1 MSVTAAAKSKML
13 LDYMVSCII
22 CILVPSVFVFQLVH
36 REKKKP
42 YLKWDVSN
50 LYFPCFIRRRKQIC
64 FVGAAAPAQW
74 QINSSSFDITVHII
88 ISSTNGRGL
97 TLCVLARATWQR
109 AGTSLLPAEMLQE
122 VSVER
127 GWGSERGTGPHF
139 PARGTA
145 RHGYKPPAL
154 GFPQPLG
161 TDRVATPPLCR
172 MGLEGMDGHGAGT
185 AGTCQGLLT
194 CGRITKCPGIMDQL
208 PWNPLPGSSL
218 PAAFPQGGN
227 KNTPSTGPCWA
238 HWKAQD
244 KVCKP
249 SLKQEFQGCKEV
261 LSNMVGLGAAPL
273 GIQVWDQLQSR
284 SYSLKS
290 TLSQARKRRSVL

>member
-22 CILVPSVFVFQLVH
+22 CILLPFLCLSFSWCTG
-36 REKKKP
+36 KKKT

-97 TLCVLARATWQR
+97 TPCVLARTTWQR

-127 GWGSERGTGPHF
+127 GWGSGGGTGPPF
-139 PARGTA
+139 PVW
-145 RHGYKPPAL
+145 HGYRPPAL
-154 GFPQPLG
+154 GLPQPFG
-161 TDRVATPPLCR
+161 P
-172 MGLEGMDGHGAGT
+172 GT
-185 AGTCQGLLT
+185 ALCTPDLCAGWSWAWMDTGQAQQERARGCSHLGESQNALGSWSSSPGTPSLLLSHKV
-194 CGRITKCPGIMDQL
+194 GTKH
-208 PWNPLPGSSL
+208 
-218 PAAFPQGGN
+218 PQG
-227 KNTPSTGPCWA
+227 WA
-238 HWKAQD
+238 HWRAWG
-244 KVCKP
+244 KVCKEKP
-249 SLKQEFQGCKEV
+249 QGWKEL
-261 LSNMVGLGAAPL
+261 LSNTSGMGSAP
-273 GIQVWDQLQSR
+273 GIQVWEQLQSR
-284 SYSLKS
+284 SYSPTS
-290 TLSQARKRRSVL
+290 TPSQARKRGTVL